1 MLLAVNDPKIT
12 KSVFFTE
19 DMPEEEF
26 RKYFE
31 RLGNESY
38 AASMEVKKEIVTG
51 DPNPKKVPI
60 LVIGAL
66 KDGCFLPEEVESNAK
81 LYGVNPVF
89 IEGGHLVMVDKC
101 WKEAAENILK
111 WLNSQRI

>member
-1 MLLAVNDPKIT
+1 MTRKLQNPF
-12 KSVFFTE
+12 FFTE
-19 DMPEEEF
+19 EMSEEEF
-26 RKYFE
+26 KKYFE

-38 AASMEVKKEIVTG
+38 TASMEIKKEIVTG
-51 DPNPKKVPI
+51 DPNPQNVPI

-89 IEGGHLVMVDKC
+89 IEGGHLLMVDKC
-101 WKEAAENILK
+101 WKEAAEHTLK